1 MVNKKVALVTVVL
14 VLVRMGGATRP
25 NTEYEG
31 NLRVV
36 DVLLQGDEALDH
48 EGNDRAAAQPRLYQ
62 YAVFGSHHKAG
73 SVLMQGLA
81 STISDAF
88 SAFSSKQ
95 TLSPQATA
103 QARTQEQMQ
112 PNAVPLQPAPPR
124 APTPPQPGAQ
134 LKPYHLIT
142 HVSSYFCINHIFL
155 HQYLAWQLALM
166 GHVSCMQDTESTLE
180 FCFTCRVIWCVLCL
194 HC

>member
-14 VLVRMGGATRP
+14 VLVRMGGAITA
-25 NTEYEG
+25 YAG

-36 DVLLQGDEALDH
+36 DVLSANLQGDH
-48 EGNDRAAAQPRLYQ
+48 EGIDRAAAQPRLYQ

-103 QARTQEQMQ
+103 QAQAQARTQLTQEQME

-124 APTPPQPGAQ
+124 APTPPRPGAQ

-142 HVSSYFCINHIFL
+142 HVSSYFCIYYIF
-155 HQYLAWQLALM
+155 Y
-166 GHVSCMQDTESTLE
+166 
-180 FCFTCRVIWCVLCL
+180 I
-194 HC
+194 

>member
-1 MVNKKVALVTVVL
+1 MVTVVL

-25 NTEYEG
+25 TTAYAG

-48 EGNDRAAAQPRLYQ
+48 EGIDRAAAQPRLYQ

-103 QARTQEQMQ
+103 QAQAKARTQEQMQ

-142 HVSSYFCINHIFL
+142 HVSSYFCINHIFSISSM
-155 HQYLAWQLALM
+155 QLALM

>member
-14 VLVRMGGATRP
+14 VLVRKGGAT
-25 NTEYEG
+25 TAYAG
-31 NLRVV
+31 NLISDSDRVV
-36 DVLLQGDEALDH
+36 DVLSANLQGDEALDP
-48 EGNDRAAAQPRLYQ
+48 EGIDRVAAQPRLYQ

-103 QARTQEQMQ
+103 QAQAQARTQEQME
-112 PNAVPLQPAPPR
+112 PNAVPLQPAPLR
-124 APTPPQPGAQ
+124 APTPPRPGAQ

-142 HVSSYFCINHIFL
+142 HVSSYFCINHIF
-155 HQYLAWQLALM
+155 Y
-166 GHVSCMQDTESTLE
+166 
-180 FCFTCRVIWCVLCL
+180 INI
-194 HC
+194 

>member
-14 VLVRMGGATRP
+14 VLVRMGGAITA
-25 NTEYEG
+25 YAG

-36 DVLLQGDEALDH
+36 DVLSANLQGDEALDH
-48 EGNDRAAAQPRLYQ
+48 EGIDRVAAQPRLYQ

-95 TLSPQATA
+95 ALSPQATA
-103 QARTQEQMQ
+103 QAQAQARTQEQME
-112 PNAVPLQPAPPR
+112 PNDVPLQPAPPR
-124 APTPPQPGAQ
+124 APTPPRPGAQ

-142 HVSSYFCINHIFL
+142 HVSSYFCIYYIF
-155 HQYLAWQLALM
+155 Y
-166 GHVSCMQDTESTLE
+166 
-180 FCFTCRVIWCVLCL
+180 I
-194 HC
+194 

>member
-14 VLVRMGGATRP
+14 VLVRMGGAITA
-25 NTEYEG
+25 YAG

-48 EGNDRAAAQPRLYQ
+48 EGIDRAAAQPRLYQ

-103 QARTQEQMQ
+103 QAQAQARTQEQME

-124 APTPPQPGAQ
+124 APTPPRPGAQ

-142 HVSSYFCINHIFL
+142 HVSSYFCIYYIIF
-155 HQYLAWQLALM
+155 Y
-166 GHVSCMQDTESTLE
+166 
-180 FCFTCRVIWCVLCL
+180 I
-194 HC
+194 